1 MPMETT
7 CVQPK
12 FSSFVQISFTLTGLL
27 VTRSGGNFAGK
38 KTSLMRSPN
47 PPKFVPQLTASRL
60 FTGPFGMGRELKNSL
75 KFSKNPPPYDP
86 GITGDRKFPLIF
98 TGRPVRNSFTFH
110 QN

>member
-27 VTRSGGNFAGK
+27 VTRNGGSFAGK
-38 KTSLMRSPN
+38 KTSLTRSPN
-47 PPKFVPQLTASRL
+47 PPKLVPQLTARRL

-75 KFSKNPPPYDP
+75 RPRRHRTPASAESENFRLSLWVAPL
-86 GITGDRKFPLIF
+86 GIASGSTKIHL
-98 TGRPVRNSFTFH
+98 
-110 QN
+110 